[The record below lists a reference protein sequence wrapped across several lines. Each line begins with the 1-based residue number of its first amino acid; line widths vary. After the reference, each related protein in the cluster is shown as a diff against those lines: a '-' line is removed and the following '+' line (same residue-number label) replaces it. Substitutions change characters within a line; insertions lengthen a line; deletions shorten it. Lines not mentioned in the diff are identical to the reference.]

1 VWEQEEMVD
10 GCIEDLGFWGQ
21 ACLALEGPDQ
31 LQMESEML
39 TAVMMLRSYLPT
51 EDVLKKVSWNE
62 DQMEYLDQVHIRQL
76 QSIIVA
82 MSNNSRAVKMF
93 FCIVLFSFFPCFLH
107 FIVFYRIPFQES
119 SDKISI
125 LSHYF
130 VGEGR

>member
-1 VWEQEEMVD
+1 MWEQEEMVD

-51 EDVLKKVSWNE
+51 EDVFKKVSWNE

-93 FCIVLFSFFPCFLH
+93 FLHRFVLFFPLFPP
-107 FIVFYRIPFQES
+107 FYRLLPHPFS
-119 SDKISI
+119 RVI
-125 LSHYF
+125 
-130 VGEGR
+130 